1 MGGMVGAGFGGV
13 VGTMYAVKYKTFS
26 IIPVTMLGSGISM
39 GFFMG
44 MGMTI
49 RGSGF

>member
-1 MGGMVGAGFGGV
+1 MGAVVGGCFGGV
-13 VGTMYAVKYKTFS
+13 LGTYYALSTRSFS
-26 IIPVTMLGSGISM
+26 YIPVSMIGSGLSM

-49 RGSGF
+49 RGSEM